1 MKRQPTNGRNGRL
14 EETTAI
20 LQQAMAT
27 LLQNQ
32 TLFVARVEELKD
44 RMDQKFSEVDRRFA
58 DVDRRLDHIE
68 ALLQR
73 MFEELPEKVFGF
85 GQAAQKK
92 QN

>member
-1 MKRQPTNGRNGRL
+1 MAKAKNDDNNQQNGHRL
-14 EETTAI
+14 EQTTAI

-44 RMDQKFSEVDRRFA
+44 RMDHKFAEVDRR
-58 DVDRRLDHIE
+58 LQHIE
-68 ALLQR
+68 ALLQQ
-73 MFEELPEKVFGF
+73 MFAELPEKVFGF

-92 QN
+92 QG